1 MIYLTGQLLAFL
13 IVTASVGFILGWL
26 LRGAMLSTAAIN
38 GADLFYTPERPGE
51 KSSYVITGVA
61 SEKGPK
67 VD

>member
-26 LRGAMLSTAAIN
+26 LRGAILPISAAN
-38 GADLFYTPERPGE
+38 NVDMFYPSERPVE
-51 KSSYVITGVA
+51 KPSYLISGIA
-61 SEKGPK
+61 SEKGPQ